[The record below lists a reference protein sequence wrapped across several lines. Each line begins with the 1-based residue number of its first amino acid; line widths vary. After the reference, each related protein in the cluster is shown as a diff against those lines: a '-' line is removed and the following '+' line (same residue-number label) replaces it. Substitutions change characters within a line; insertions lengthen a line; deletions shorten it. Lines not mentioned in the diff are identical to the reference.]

1 MTDETIINQ
10 ALAGRPPML
19 ISVRLVLEHKTKGAL
34 RYREVDD
41 IGQVLPIVDAK
52 IGALYV
58 RKSAL
63 NGAEPKL
70 IIARISD
77 VG

>member
-1 MTDETIINQ
+1 M
-10 ALAGRPPML
+10 M

-41 IGQVLPIVDAK
+41 AGQILAIGVAK
-52 IGALYV
+52 IGTIYV

-63 NGAEPKL
+63 NGAEPEQ
-70 IIARISD
+70 ITAVIRQHGDRHSERP
-77 VG
+77 VT